1 MQRTLKYYLKEQQEE
16 EYKTFNFIET
26 NYLPL
31 SETKLNYTQN
41 LIDHYSLVPET
52 IDSVTSFE
60 KIKAQN
66 LLAIYGYFKHKKNQ
80 HEFGKNLIEDKETL
94 DWYIKNYKLISTFVN
109 NMKHECSFITPE
121 YLMQHKVY
129 DKSDE
134 NQIGRLYAHM
144 SLQIIPKELRYYL
157 FKDEYRDF
165 DLENAHPVILFNYS

>member
-60 KIKAQN
+60 KIKTQN
-66 LLAIYGYFKHKKNQ
+66 LLAIYGYFKHKK
-80 HEFGKNLIEDKETL
+80 KPT
-94 DWYIKNYKLISTFVN
+94 
-109 NMKHECSFITPE
+109 
-121 YLMQHKVY
+121 
-129 DKSDE
+129 
-134 NQIGRLYAHM
+134 
-144 SLQIIPKELRYYL
+144 
-157 FKDEYRDF
+157 
-165 DLENAHPVILFNYS
+165 